1 MTSAQKP
8 SSPNESRYATLFK
21 LASGGM
27 ASVWIGTVRG
37 GMGFRQLVAI
47 KKPHPHL
54 LDEADYRAELLA
66 EAALASSI
74 HHANVVDVRDVE
86 VRGDD
91 VSLVMDYI
99 EGASLAELLTRTQ
112 QGGPKLTPAVAVR
125 ICLDALAGLQAAHEL
140 TDDRGKPVGL
150 IHRDISPQNI
160 LVGVDGLARVVD
172 FGVAKFRKKDHST
185 TAGQLKGKIAYMAP
199 EYLRNE
205 AIDARLDVFAMGVVL
220 WESLTAQRLFR
231 GSHDVDTMQKVLQ
244 LEAQPVSRF
253 SAEARGLE
261 PVLEGALAK
270 DLDRRFQS
278 ASAMAA
284 ALESAARSAG
294 LVASARDVAEL
305 VKASFGPDLAARR
318 AKVRERLANEPS
330 VASLFEGAKA
340 VAVDLGALAPPASLS
355 PDTEK
360 LGPAPTAGVPFT
372 TLRDEGPP
380 SGAVRASLEPNTL
393 PLAHAA
399 SVAPQ
404 ASASSQAPV
413 STPALVQAPTPSAPD
428 LSRSGISA
436 SSDALSLSSYDA
448 AHIPR
453 PGSGRLLVAVA
464 ALLAVLVAVAVLVLV
479 LVLRRGSGAAA
490 DTNASASA
498 SSPAKLVAPS
508 ASAPLVASS
517 ASVSVASSAGPSA
530 SGAPTASSTPST
542 KASAPKPPA
551 AVPRSTG
558 KKGDAPP
565 PNPYA
570 H

>member
-1 MTSAQKP
+1 MTAAQKP
-8 SSPNESRYATLFK
+8 SSPSESRYATLFK

-140 TDDRGKPVGL
+140 TDDRGRPVGL
-150 IHRDISPQNI
+150 IHRDVSPQNI

-270 DLDRRFQS
+270 DLNQRFQS

-318 AKVRERLANEPS
+318 AKVRERLASEPS

-355 PDTEK
+355 PETEK
-360 LGPAPTAGVPFT
+360 LGHGAPADGGVPVT

-380 SGAVRASLEPNTL
+380 SGAVRASLEPSTL
-393 PLAHAA
+393 PLVNVP
-399 SVAPQ
+399 SPAPQ
-404 ASASSQAPV
+404 APASSPQVALAQAPAP
-413 STPALVQAPTPSAPD
+413 STPDV
-428 LSRSGISA
+428 SRSGISA

-453 PGSGRLLVAVA
+453 PGSGRILVVVVG
-464 ALLAVLVAVAVLVLV
+464 LLAMLIALAVVVLVLV
-479 LVLRRGSGAAA
+479 SRRGGASE
-490 DTNASASA
+490 TNANVPASTSAKLPS
-498 SSPAKLVAPS
+498 SSPSVPGVAVAPAGASVSVFVPS
-508 ASAPLVASS
+508 ASAP
-517 ASVSVASSAGPSA
+517 
-530 SGAPTASSTPST
+530 TSSTPPGKS
-542 KASAPKPPA
+542 SAPKPSAP
-551 AVPRSTG
+551 AVPHPTG
-558 KKGDAPP
+558 KKADAPP

>member
-1 MTSAQKP
+1 MTVAQKP
-8 SSPNESRYATLFK
+8 SSPSESRYATLFK

-86 VRGDD
+86 VRGDE

-112 QGGPKLTPAVAVR
+112 QGGPKLGPAVAVR

-140 TDDRGKPVGL
+140 TDDRGRPVGL

-270 DLDRRFQS
+270 DLNHRFQS

-305 VKASFGPDLAARR
+305 VKASFGPDLEARR
-318 AKVRERLANEPS
+318 AKVREKLSSEPS

-340 VAVDLGALAPPASLS
+340 VAVDLGAVAPPASLS
-355 PDTEK
+355 PETER
-360 LGPAPTAGVPFT
+360 LGHGVPPGGLPFT

-380 SGAVRASLEPNTL
+380 SAAVRASLDPSTS
-393 PLAHAA
+393 PLVNGPSSAPHAPASSPRSAQAHA
-399 SVAPQ
+399 PD
-404 ASASSQAPV
+404 P
-413 STPALVQAPTPSAPD
+413 STRD
-428 LSRSGISA
+428 ISRSGISA

-453 PGSGRLLVAVA
+453 PGSGRVLVVVA
-464 ALLAVLVAVAVLVLV
+464 AMLAVLLALAVVVLVLV
-479 LVLRRGSGAAA
+479 SRKGGPSE
-490 DTNASASA
+490 TNPNVPASASA
-498 SSPAKLVAPS
+498 KLAPSEPSAPVVAVASASAAVSVSVPS
-508 ASAPLVASS
+508 ASAAASS
-517 ASVSVASSAGPSA
+517 APAGKPSSPKPSA
-530 SGAPTASSTPST
+530 P
-542 KASAPKPPA
+542 
-551 AVPRSTG
+551 AVPHPTG